1 MIVSRRTMKDIFH
14 DVMLISAVQI
24 LSLNLLFVF
33 LTFLEAP
40 SAANLKICR
49 MDRNSGC
56 VTGNDE
62 VYLLCDKVQKGT
74 IPRNSVHVIQSNC
87 TGCL

>member
-1 MIVSRRTMKDIFH
+1 MILI
-14 DVMLISAVQI
+14 ISAIQI
-24 LSLNLLFVF
+24 LSLNLLLVF

-74 IPRNSVHVIQSNC
+74 IPRNSVHVMRSNC
-87 TGCL
+87 T